1 MEHDWR
7 NPERVAPWK
16 TRQRFRVSSLGE
28 EAARRYRSAM
38 EEAQQ
43 APDARAA
50 LERAKQEWATTLALR
65 PGDGILLEEMV
76 GGRTSLAEL
85 LEILETLGTSLREAR
100 GTLDRLVAGGL
111 IEPLQ
116 TASAPG
122 PPPLR
127 GGPM

>member
-1 MEHDWR
+1 MDHDWR

-16 TRQRFRVSSLGE
+16 ARQRFRVSSQGQD
-28 EAARRYRSAM
+28 AALRYRAEM
-38 EEAQQ
+38 ERAQQ
-43 APDARAA
+43 GPDPRAA
-50 LERAKQEWATTLALR
+50 LDRAKREWAASLALR

-85 LEILETLGTSLREAR
+85 QETLEALGTSLREAR

-116 TASAPG
+116 AATAM

-127 GGPM
+127 GPTY